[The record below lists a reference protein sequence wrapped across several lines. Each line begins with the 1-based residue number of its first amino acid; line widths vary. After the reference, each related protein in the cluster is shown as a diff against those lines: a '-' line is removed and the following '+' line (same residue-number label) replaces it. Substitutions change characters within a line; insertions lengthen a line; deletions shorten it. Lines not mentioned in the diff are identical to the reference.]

1 MRMNHHKRPGRPR
14 QRHRR
19 RGAAFLLALFVMLVT
34 SILVVSIVDTQTL
47 QFSALRN
54 TRDYDRSRYL
64 AEAGIAHALGI
75 LEQDW
80 DDQNLRD
87 NGIPATEFP
96 IGSGNTYSVTAADGA
111 NGTVILNSTGIAGEF
126 TRQLQITVKQGG

>member
-1 MRMNHHKRPGRPR
+1 
-14 QRHRR
+14 
-19 RGAAFLLALFVMLVT
+19 MLVT